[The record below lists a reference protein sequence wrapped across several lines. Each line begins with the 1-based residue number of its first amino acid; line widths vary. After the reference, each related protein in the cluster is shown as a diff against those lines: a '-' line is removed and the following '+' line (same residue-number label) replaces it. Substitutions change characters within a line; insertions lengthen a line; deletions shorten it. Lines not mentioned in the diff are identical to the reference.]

1 MIEERHEGLRKD
13 VERGYRIALLT
24 LNFTELFLE
33 IVLYVSLI
41 RVMAFIKNFLK
52 SFSSV
57 QTSPKENHII
67 SNLNRLFST
76 LTAMTILM
84 MITNS
89 VFSLLSPYFW
99 IGDVFASNKKI
110 SLAFL
115 ISTMLFYI
123 TNCAFALLLLYLHYK
138 LQTNVQNEEI
148 SQNPS

>member
-1 MIEERHEGLRKD
+1 MSQQ
-13 VERGYRIALLT
+13 ERGHTEAQHIFQMKKQIIRYRQKDET
-24 LNFTELFLE
+24 
-33 IVLYVSLI
+33 
-41 RVMAFIKNFLK
+41 RGFLK

-57 QTSPKENHII
+57 QTSPKEDHII
-67 SNLNRLFST
+67 NNLNRLFST

-138 LQTNVQNEEI
+138 LQTNVQNEETL
-148 SQNPS
+148 QNSS